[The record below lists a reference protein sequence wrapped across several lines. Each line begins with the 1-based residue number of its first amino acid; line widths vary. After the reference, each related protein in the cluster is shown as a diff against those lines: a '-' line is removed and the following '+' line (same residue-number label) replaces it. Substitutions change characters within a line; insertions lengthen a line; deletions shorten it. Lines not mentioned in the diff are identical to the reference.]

1 MLGLNPYQ
9 TKTTS
14 LLQALG
20 ISLISESTNIH
31 SLDLLRQCLLSES
44 NTKRFFCYM
53 MTQSSF
59 NNNTLVGRVKKFA
72 VDKNINLLQYVFN
85 DSYRSHVKK
94 ASLKSRPKSSG
105 LIDSIRFIINNY
117 YQSNMEILKILL
129 KAF

>member
-1 MLGLNPYQ
+1 MG
-9 TKTTS
+9 
-14 LLQALG
+14 
-20 ISLISESTNIH
+20 H
-31 SLDLLRQCLLSES
+31 
-44 NTKRFFCYM
+44 
-53 MTQSSF
+53 
-59 NNNTLVGRVKKFA
+59 VKKFA

-94 ASLKSRPKSSG
+94 ASLMSRPKSSG

>member
-1 MLGLNPYQ
+1 
-9 TKTTS
+9 
-14 LLQALG
+14 
-20 ISLISESTNIH
+20 
-31 SLDLLRQCLLSES
+31 
-44 NTKRFFCYM
+44 

-94 ASLKSRPKSSG
+94 ASLKSWPRSKSSG

-117 YQSNMEILKILL
+117 YQSTSRSNMEILKILL